1 MSKLAGIVKGFLSF
15 YIIKHFYSK
24 WIKYFCL
31 IIFLSYSFGGKHKSL
46 FESAEIILNTFND
59 QAFGTDFNWRD
70 ISPAL
75 HEIGIN
81 GHLLSH
87 STQEELKNI
96 GFNFSGKIVN
106 RTLDLRSEASN
117 LDQYYD
123 TGVFRFHYTVDGN
136 HGVDQSDSNSN
147 AIPDYIEIMAETFV
161 HVYDIQINEMGYTRP
176 PGDAWIESYPGD
188 YDYGGSNH
196 YDVYVRRLSSSYYG
210 YVQSEYTAQNTGNN
224 EFSPNVNE
232 QNAFTSYMAMRNN
245 YNGFPQSE
253 LESIQVTA
261 AHEFLH
267 AIQYGYDGYEKPWL
281 LEATAVWIEE
291 EIYDEINDCYQYMNS
306 WFNQPEKS
314 LDHVGGTHWYG
325 SWIFFEYID
334 DHLGG
339 AEMIKLIFDE
349 GVSTNSEYGN
359 FSHQAI
365 DDALTTIGSSFKE
378 ALNGMAIANVVM
390 SSSPGDGAEMYSYKE
405 AEDFPID
412 GPNIYQTINY
422 SDGDVEIVQSTSLNK
437 LASQYIK
444 IITETPVL
452 ITLDSLYQADTTFG
466 FHCVIEYSSGDYSI
480 ISGDSSLSVYNSL
493 ESADAIYAVIVS
505 QDQNVIDYNY
515 TLKIET
521 ANTPP
526 VSFLI
531 ESPETNS
538 RISDLYP
545 DFIWEPSKDNNLM
558 DSLFYVLE
566 LGKNIEHLEVVYD
579 GTEPYYSPSEPL
591 SENIVYYWQV
601 YAYDLGNNRTYNSN
615 GIHRFFIRTSE
626 PEQEIMLTNVYPNP
640 FPYIDGSINSVRFT
654 VFLEIENYITVTV
667 TDLLGRKIAD
677 IFEGHLNPGFYDLF
691 AWDGYNMNGNKSPSG
706 VYFFIIDTESQVK
719 IHKIT
724 LIR

>member
-1 MSKLAGIVKGFLSF
+1 MSKLAGTLKGFSLF
-15 YIIKHFYSK
+15 YHIQYFYTK
-24 WIKYFCL
+24 WIKYFYL
-31 IIFLSYSFGGKHKSL
+31 ILFLSYSFGEKHKSV
-46 FESAEIILNTFND
+46 FESAELILNTFND
-59 QAFGTDFNWRD
+59 QTFETDFNWRD

-81 GHLLSH
+81 GHSLPQ
-87 STQEELKNI
+87 STQEELIDI
-96 GFNFSGKIVN
+96 GFNFSGKVVN
-106 RTLDLRSEASN
+106 RTLVLRSEASS

-123 TGVFRFHYTVDGN
+123 TGIFRFHYTVDGN
-136 HGVDQSDSNSN
+136 HGVDEMDSNSN
-147 AIPDYIEIMAETFV
+147 TIPDYIEIMSETFV

-196 YDVYVRRLSSSYYG
+196 YDIYVRRLSSSYYG

-224 EFSPNVNE
+224 EFSPSVNE

-245 YNGFPQSE
+245 YNGFPKSE

-334 DHLGG
+334 EHLGG

-349 GVSTNSEYGN
+349 GVSTNSEYGD

-378 ALNGMAIANVVM
+378 ALNGMAVANVVM
-390 SSSPGDGAEMYSYKE
+390 SSNPGNGAEIYSYEE
-405 AEDFPID
+405 AEEFPIN
-412 GPNIYQTINY
+412 GPRLYEQINY
-422 SDGDVEIVQSTSLNK
+422 IDGETKFVSSTNLNQF
-437 LASQYIK
+437 ASQYIN
-444 IITETPVL
+444 IITETPIL
-452 ITLDSLYQADTTFG
+452 ITLDTLDQPDLDFG
-466 FHCVIEYSSGDYSI
+466 FHCVIEYSSGDYTI
-480 ISGDSSLSVYNSL
+480 TSGDSLSIYNSL
-493 ESADAIYAVIVS
+493 ESAEEIYAVIVS
-505 QDQNVIDYNY
+505 QDKNSIDFNY

-526 VSFLI
+526 IPFLLQ
-531 ESPETNS
+531 SPQTNT
-538 RISDLYP
+538 RISEIYP
-545 DFIWEPSKDNNLM
+545 EFIWGPSKDNNPM
-558 DSLFYVLE
+558 DSLFYILE
-566 LGKNIEHLEVVYD
+566 LGKNIEHLEAVYD
-579 GTEPYYSPSEPL
+579 GTEPYYYPSEPL
-591 SENIVYYWQV
+591 SENVVYYWQV
-601 YAYDLGNNRTYNSN
+601 YAYDLGDNRTYNSN
-615 GIHRFFIRTSE
+615 GIHRFFIRTLE
-626 PEQEIMLTNVYPNP
+626 PEKEVMQTNVYPNP
-640 FPYIDGSINSVRFT
+640 FPSIDGSINKVRFT
-654 VFLEIENYITVTV
+654 LFLEIENYINVTI
-667 TDLLGRKIAD
+667 TDLLGRKVKD
-677 IFEGHLNPGFYDLF
+677 IFAGNLSPGFYDHF
-691 AWDGYNMNGNKSPSG
+691 VWDGYNMNGNKSPSG
-706 VYFFIIDTESQVK
+706 VYYFIIDTESEVK
-719 IHKIT
+719 FHKIT